1 MELSDN
7 EEIVDLNDEKTKEE
21 KKLEKTKSRTS
32 SKNIKWIKSSLESI
46 SQIAKWK
53 WIVIRKEKNLLN

>member
-46 SQIAKWK
+46 SQIAKAD
-53 WIVIRKEKNLLN
+53 IEEIE